1 MGWKSRNL
9 TLEFGGPLATFGPA
23 AYLFLFANSP
33 RHVVY
38 QGFTPEG
45 GSTGV
50 INELYTTADG
60 AWHTN
65 NLNAAAGG
73 APPAF
78 SIPTAY
84 VYATQGQQHVLYI
97 GALFDGHVHE
107 LWWDG
112 DWHHHD
118 LMDGSGFPLALSEP
132 RGYEYLA
139 DGTENVVYKGQ
150 DNHLHLLTNNGTGSN
165 VWQHT
170 DMTAKFGGPAPDGAP
185 GAYVFGAQ
193 NTEHINYR
201 SADGHINEYW
211 KDVNGWH
218 HSDLTARTGA
228 PAAVDDGH
236 TGYVFRDQLTQHV
249 NFVSADGHIHE
260 LWWQASGWTHED
272 LTEHTGAPLGVTR
285 ADTPSRRRHA
295 SPWLRSTCSTRD
307 RMGASTNSGGIRP
320 DGTTI
325 RSERPRVRP
334 TPSAI
339 LPVSFMSTTLRR
351 TSTTTRMLTRSSS
364 CAGRHD
370 PLCIALNPNCAS
382 REPPQEA
389 PWIVRC
395 R

>member
-170 DMTAKFGGPAPDGAP
+170 DMTAKFGGPAPDRAP

-272 LTEHTGAPLGVTR
+272 LTEHTGAPLGGHPIGYAFEAQARQPVATQHVLYTGQ
-285 ADTPSRRRHA
+285 D
-295 SPWLRSTCSTRD
+295 
-307 RMGASTNSGGIRP
+307 GGIHELWW
-320 DGTTI
+320 D
-325 RSERPRVRP
+325 P
-334 TPSAI
+334 TGWHHNPIGAATGAPNSISDPAGFVYVDDASQNVYYNSDAHQI
-339 LPVSFMSTTLRR
+339 IELRW
-351 TSTTTRMLTRSSS
+351 T
-364 CAGRHD
+364 
-370 PLCIALNPNCAS
+370 P
-382 REPPQEA
+382 
-389 PWIVRC
+389 
-395 R
+395 